1 MTELEAEPGSQGMR
15 RELAAALLTATVI
28 AVAVTLLYGPTF
40 ETYAPSKRWCW
51 AAASLTDWE
60 TDHV

>member
-1 MTELEAEPGSQGMR
+1 MR

-51 AAASLTDWE
+51 ADASSTDWGLSRLSPME

>member
-1 MTELEAEPGSQGMR
+1 MR

-51 AAASLTDWE
+51 AAASLTDCE

>member
-1 MTELEAEPGSQGMR
+1 MR
-15 RELAAALLTATVI
+15 REMAAALLTATVI

-40 ETYAPSKRWCW
+40 ETYAPLKRWCW
-51 AAASLTDWE
+51 AAASLVGWVLSRLSPME